1 MGPPAAP
8 EEMIVPDINLLVYAH
23 NDAAAQHTAARKWWE
38 SCLNGRAP
46 VGLSWVAMA
55 GFLRLM
61 THPRVLERPMAVPA
75 AVAQVRAWLDQTPAR
90 VIHPGEKFEGIFL
103 GYLEQLGTAANLTTD
118 AQLAALA
125 SEHQATLC
133 SNDADFARFPG
144 LRWTNPLER

>member
-1 MGPPAAP
+1 
-8 EEMIVPDINLLVYAH
+8 MIIPDINLLVYAH
-23 NDAAAQHTAARKWWE
+23 NDAAPGHAAARAWWE
-38 SCLNGRAP
+38 SCLNGSGP
-46 VGLSWVAMA
+46 VGLPWVVVA

-61 THPRVLERPMAVPA
+61 THPRVLERPMAVA
-75 AVAQVRAWLDQTPAR
+75 MAVAQVRAWLDQSPAR
-90 VIHPGEKFEGIFL
+90 IVHPGEKFEGIFL

-125 SEHQATLC
+125 VEHQAVLC